1 VKQITIVAE
10 NRPGL
15 LAEITQA
22 LANENINI
30 EDMDAE
36 SHENFAI
43 MILQVDQYDLAL
55 QIINQQLGLK
65 AVSEDVILVRLHDEP
80 GALAQLSRRFGN
92 ANIDIRSIRI
102 VQRGKDESLVAICTE
117 RTAEAMQLVKDI
129 LVA

>member
-30 EDMDAE
+30 EDVDAE
-36 SHENFAI
+36 SHEKFAI

-55 QIINQQLGLK
+55 QVIHQQLGLK
-65 AVSEDVILVRLHDEP
+65 AVSEDVILVRLRDKP
-80 GALAQLSRRFGN
+80 GALAQLSRRFSDAGV
-92 ANIDIRSIRI
+92 DIRSIRI
-102 VQRGKDESLVAICTE
+102 VQRGKDESIVAICTE

>member
-10 NRPGL
+10 NHPGL

-22 LANENINI
+22 LASENINI
-30 EDMDAE
+30 EDVDAE

-43 MILQVDQYDLAL
+43 MILQVDRYDAAL

-65 AVSEDVILVRLHDEP
+65 AVSEDVILVRLRDEP
-80 GALAQLSRRFGN
+80 GALAQLSRRFSDAG
-92 ANIDIRSIRI
+92 IDIRSIRI

-117 RTAEAMQLVKDI
+117 RSTEAMQLVNDI
-129 LVA
+129 LVS

>member
-10 NRPGL
+10 NRAGL

-22 LANENINI
+22 LASENINI
-30 EDMDAE
+30 EDVDAE

-43 MILQVDQYDLAL
+43 IILQVDRYDAAL

-65 AVSEDVILVRLHDEP
+65 AVSEDVILVRISDKP
-80 GALAQLSRRFGN
+80 GSLAQLSRRFSDAG
-92 ANIDIRSIRI
+92 IDIRSIRI

-117 RTAEAMQLVKDI
+117 RSDEAMQLVNDI

>member
-1 VKQITIVAE
+1 MKQITIVAE

>member
-1 VKQITIVAE
+1 MKQITIVAE

-30 EDMDAE
+30 EDVDAE
-36 SHENFAI
+36 SHEKFAI

-55 QIINQQLGLK
+55 QVIHQQLGLK
-65 AVSEDVILVRLHDEP
+65 AVSEDVILVRLRDKP
-80 GALAQLSRRFGN
+80 GALAQLSRRFSDAGV
-92 ANIDIRSIRI
+92 DIRSIRI
-102 VQRGKDESLVAICTE
+102 VQRGKDESIVAICTE